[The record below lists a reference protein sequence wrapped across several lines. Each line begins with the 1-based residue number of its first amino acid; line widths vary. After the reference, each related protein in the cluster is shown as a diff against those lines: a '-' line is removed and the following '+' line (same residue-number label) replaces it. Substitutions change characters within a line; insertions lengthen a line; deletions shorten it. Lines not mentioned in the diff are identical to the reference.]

1 MELATCPQC
10 KTKIA
15 IHADGTAT
23 CSCQSV
29 EVNKRF
35 PKDWKDLS
43 SDELAAIRAAQRAEV
58 ETHTKKL
65 SSIRLSP
72 AELAVLRDL
81 SGKLGMTYRGRAS
94 AAAIL
99 HHIASG
105 EALVLMTALDTS
117 GAMRDVASRLPP
129 IAETFDDDICELL
142 KAVSSALW
150 TAADL
155 KQQFEQAKADE
166 IKDDYKDS

>member
-1 MELATCPQC
+1 MKKSTDP
-10 KTKIA
+10 
-15 IHADGTAT
+15 TA
-23 CSCQSV
+23 
-29 EVNKRF
+29 
-35 PKDWKDLS
+35 
-43 SDELAAIRAAQRAEV
+43 
-58 ETHTKKL
+58 KKL

-72 AELAVLRDL
+72 SELSALRDL
-81 SGKLGMTYRGRAS
+81 SDKLGMTYRSRAS

-129 IAETFDDDICELL
+129 IAETLDDDICELL

-155 KQQFEQAKADE
+155 KQQFEQAEADE

>member
-1 MELATCPQC
+1 MKKSTNP
-10 KTKIA
+10 
-15 IHADGTAT
+15 TA
-23 CSCQSV
+23 
-29 EVNKRF
+29 
-35 PKDWKDLS
+35 
-43 SDELAAIRAAQRAEV
+43 
-58 ETHTKKL
+58 KKL

-72 AELAVLRDL
+72 SELAALRDL
-81 SGKLGMTYRGRAS
+81 SDKLGMTYHS
-94 AAAIL
+94 AASIL

-117 GAMRDVASRLPP
+117 SAMRDVASRLPP

-155 KQQFEQAKADE
+155 KQQFEQAEADE